1 MDANDLKS
9 LYAEISKRMNVAVD
23 HVKHELAG
31 VRTGRASVTILDSVH
46 VEAYGSR
53 MPLNQLAGLSVP
65 EPTMI
70 VAQPFDP
77 SQLGAIEK
85 AIRASDL
92 GLNPSNDG
100 KLIRIPIPP
109 LTEERRQQLAKHVRK
124 VLEHGH
130 NEVRQIRRVGNEDIK
145 KMEKDKQISKDDE
158 KRGMEMV
165 QKLHDEYIKKFD
177 ELAKAK
183 ETEILQG

>member
-1 MDANDLKS
+1 MFEALSKDLKRRMDAALEAHRK
-9 LYAEISKRMNVAVD
+9 
-23 HVKHELAG
+23 ELSG
-31 VRTGRASVTILDSVH
+31 IRTGKANISLLDTIQVD
-46 VEAYGSR
+46 YYNTPT
-53 MPLNQLAGLSVP
+53 PLNQVAALSTP
-65 EPTMI
+65 EPNLI
-70 VAQPFDP
+70 VAKPYD
-77 SQLGAIEK
+77 SSIIVDIEK
-85 AIRASDL
+85 AIRKSDL

-130 NEVRQIRRVGNEDIK
+130 NEVRQIRRIGNDEMK
-145 KMEKDKQISKDDE
+145 KLEKDKQISKDDE
-158 KRGMEMV
+158 KRGIELV

-183 ETEILQG
+183 EDEILHS